1 MWYLTEKVMN
11 VANTTNFSFC
21 GMNYNSTEEPF
32 RTDTFDKLRLR
43 YQHLLDHLLSVID
56 GELLIP
62 EFSSFFANRESEFS
76 PDLLLKIN
84 AEGYFRT
91 VQPHFTELFIPGNLL
106 SAKHISEVFSEKLS
120 NYFLKEIEGTIKKQ
134 GVSIINY
141 SIGIPGKGNYFQEGR
156 LIASGKNEVLAIIRD
171 FTNEKAAL
179 LGLKEALKENKEN
192 KEFLEKL
199 INMIPDII
207 GIQDHDHHIIRYNE
221 AGYRFLNLN
230 PEEIK
235 GYKCYHLIGR
245 DFECEDCVTATSYNT
260 KLPSSNERYV
270 PEKDI
275 WLDIR
280 SYPVL
285 DDDGNIKYIIEHL
298 RDITRLKKTELA
310 LRKSEE
316 RYRELFD
323 SSVGGILLGSE
334 DGVIIEAN
342 RTFCEMTGYSREELI
357 GRHISHNLFTPESI
371 EKHPFR
377 FDLLKQGK
385 KVVSER
391 ELLTRNGGIIAV
403 EMHTHI
409 MPDST
414 YQSIYHD
421 ISDRKK
427 AELEIQK
434 QTESLKALNAEKDRF
449 FSIVAHDLRSPF
461 SAILGLTEMIA
472 DDFEN
477 METEELRVILSELRK
492 STGNLYNLLDNLLEW
507 SMLQRNKKPFNPEKH
522 DLRRIISVSLETLF
536 ESANYKQ
543 IQVFLNQDEDINV
556 YADRNML
563 EAVIRNLF
571 TNAVKFS
578 HPGGK
583 ILIDSKCPEPGFAE
597 LSITDSGIGIPE
609 DMIKQLFLVSAR
621 NNRRGTAGEPS
632 TGLGLLLCKEFIEK
646 NGGSIKA
653 ESTENEGS
661 KFTIK
666 IPLALD

>member
-1 MWYLTEKVMN
+1 
-11 VANTTNFSFC
+11 
-21 GMNYNSTEEPF
+21 MNYNSTEEPF
-32 RTDTFDKLRLR
+32 REETFNKLRIR
-43 YQHLLDHLLSVID
+43 YHHLLDHLLSVPD
-56 GELLIP
+56 GYLLLP

-91 VQPHFTELFIPGNLL
+91 IQPDFSELFIPGNLL
-106 SAKHISEVFSEKLS
+106 SAKHVSEVFSIELA
-120 NYFLKEIEGTIKKQ
+120 NYFLKEIGETIKKQ

-141 SIGIPGKGNYFQEGR
+141 SIDIQGKGNFFHEGR
-156 LIASGKNEVLAIIRD
+156 LISAGNNEVLAIIRD
-171 FTNEKAAL
+171 FTNEKTAL
-179 LGLKEALKENKEN
+179 LGLRDALKENKEN

-207 GIQDHDHHIIRYNE
+207 GIQDHDHHVIRYNE
-221 AGYRFLNLN
+221 AGYRFLNLK
-230 PEEIK
+230 PEEVK

-245 DFECEDCVTATSYNT
+245 EFECEDCVTATTYLT
-260 KLPSSNERYV
+260 KMPSSNERYV

-285 DDDGNIKYIIEHL
+285 DDDGSIKYIIEHL

-342 RTFCEMTGYSREELI
+342 RTFCEMTGYTREELI
-357 GRHISHNLFTPESI
+357 GKHISHNLFTPESI
-371 EKHPFR
+371 EKYPFR

-391 ELLTRNGGIIAV
+391 ELLTRRGDIISV

-427 AELEIQK
+427 AEFEIQR

-472 DDFEN
+472 DEFEN
-477 METEELRVILSELRK
+477 MESEDLRVILNELRK

-507 SMLQRNKKPFNPEKH
+507 SMLQRNKKPFNPVKL
-522 DLRRIISVSLETLF
+522 DLKKAISVSLETLL
-536 ESANYKQ
+536 EGANSKQ
-543 IQVFLNQDEDINV
+543 LQVYLNQDNDFTV
-556 YADRNML
+556 FADRNML

-583 ILIDSKCPEPGFAE
+583 IIIDSKSTDTGFVE
-597 LSITDSGIGIPE
+597 LSITDNGIGIPE
-609 DMIKQLFLVSAR
+609 DMIKQLFVVSAR
-621 NNRRGTAGEPS
+621 NNRRGTSGEPS

-646 NGGSIKA
+646 NGGTITA
-653 ESTENEGS
+653 ESIEDKGS
-661 KFTIK
+661 TFSIT
-666 IPLALD
+666 IPLADND